1 MIDRPDIAES
11 VVSRVH
17 VKPIYPHQTTEMS
30 AAGSQKGGVKYY
42 NSNYSVYQPSQRSKQ
57 SKYSRKNSNDN

>member
-42 NSNYSVYQPSQRSKQ
+42 NSNYSVYQPS
-57 SKYSRKNSNDN
+57 